1 MNRVHDVPVGSAI
14 LDEAAAWLM
23 QLHSGESSEADRIA
37 CAQWRQRSPEHARAW
52 ERAERLLARLG
63 GLPPELAGPALGRA
77 PDASRRRA
85 LKQLGL
91 LLAATPVVWAG
102 WQGASREWL
111 ADRRTAVGEQHVLDL
126 PDGSRLT
133 LNTASAVDLRFG
145 VEQRLVA
152 LLQGEILVEAP
163 TAASPLLQVST
174 EQGLLSTRS
183 ARFSVRQDD
192 GRTRLAVL
200 DGAVQVQPLQGAPLL
215 VQAGQGSVFD
225 AAGRATRTLAD
236 AGAVA
241 WTRGMLMADRM
252 PLAEFAAELARY
264 RRGIV
269 RCDPQVAG
277 LLISGAY
284 PLLNRERTLAMLQA
298 TYPVR
303 VSALTGYW
311 ITLSAAA

>member
-1 MNRVHDVPVGSAI
+1 MSRAHEAPIGGAI

-23 QLHSGESSEADRIA
+23 QLHSGESGEADRIA
-37 CAQWRQRSPEHARAW
+37 CAQWRQRSAEHARAW
-52 ERAERLLARLG
+52 ERAERLLGRLG

-91 LLAATPVVWAG
+91 LLAATPVAWAG
-102 WQGASREWL
+102 WQHAPREWL
-111 ADRRTAVGEQHVLDL
+111 ADHRTGIGEQHSLSL

-133 LNTASAVDLRFG
+133 LNTDSAVDLCFSTER
-145 VEQRLVA
+145 RRVA
-152 LLQGEILVEAP
+152 LLDGEIFIETSAAAP
-163 TAASPLLQVST
+163 LTLQVST
-174 EQGLLSTRS
+174 AQGLLS
-183 ARFSVRQDD
+183 AQVGRFSVRQDD
-192 GRTRLAVL
+192 GHTHLAVL
-200 DGAVQVQPLQGAPLL
+200 EGAVQVQPLQGAPLL
-215 VQAGQGSVFD
+215 VQAGQGSVFE
-225 AAGRATRTLAD
+225 ARGQTEQTLAD

-303 VSALTGYW
+303 VSAMTGYW
-311 ITLSAAA
+311 ITLTPAV

>member
-1 MNRVHDVPVGSAI
+1 MSRAHEAPIGGAI

-37 CAQWRQRSPEHARAW
+37 CAQWRQRSAEHARAW
-52 ERAERLLARLG
+52 ERAERLLTRLG

-102 WQGASREWL
+102 WQGAPREWL
-111 ADRRTAVGEQHVLDL
+111 ADRSTAIGEQQRVAL
-126 PDGSRLT
+126 PDGSQLT
-133 LNTASAVDLRFG
+133 LNTDSAVNLCFAAERR
-145 VEQRLVA
+145 QIA
-152 LLQGEILVEAP
+152 LLQGEILVESP
-163 TAASPLLQVST
+163 SAASSALQVST
-174 EQGLLSTRS
+174 AQGLLNVQS

-200 DGAVQVQPLQGAPLL
+200 EGAVQVQPRQGAALL
-215 VQAGQGSVFD
+215 VQAGQGGVFD
-225 AAGRATRTLAD
+225 ARGQVTRTQAD
-236 AGAVA
+236 AGVVA

-303 VSALTGYW
+303 VSAMTGYW
-311 ITLSAAA
+311 ITLTPAA